1 MQVEEEEEEIL
12 KQRLLFKN
20 KQKRVSLFQNHFE
33 ENLLIIFCQK
43 FKMSFSFVAVFF
55 ALFISFVLGQSTNVS
70 NTNSSVILNYFG
82 SVNCVPSGPS
92 NAPSAFSTQV
102 RSSNGVCNVV
112 EGAGG
117 KGGSWAVNCATSGD
131 GGGDL
136 FFCSDSACKEG
147 CQKQPFTADVCI
159 PITVQAAPNSAAS
172 FMGKCIK
179 GPVVSPGAEAISSGI
194 KEFISVSSVVTLT
207 AILAVVG
214 GIRIM

>member
-1 MQVEEEEEEIL
+1 MGFTISESIIE
-12 KQRLLFKN
+12 LF
-20 KQKRVSLFQNHFE
+20 
-33 ENLLIIFCQK
+33 IIFCQK
-43 FKMSFSFVAVFF
+43 FKMSVSFVAVFF
-55 ALFISFVLGQSTNVS
+55 ALFISFVCGQSNIVS
-70 NTNSSVILNYFG
+70 NSNSSVILNYFG

-179 GPVVSPGAEAISSGI
+179 GPVVSPGAEAIRSGI
-194 KEFISVSSVVTLT
+194 KELISVSSVVTLT